1 MQGILDPLCFR
12 TLMCTVS
19 GAEQHTFDVT
29 IWPKNP
35 VVVHGGSLWLNCSAS
50 CQETD
55 ARGSLETSLIKEK
68 RDNGTGWAAFQ
79 LVNITEWAPTAECSF
94 SCYGKHRSVHAN
106 ITVYQ
111 IPEQVVLD
119 PLPLMEVGKE
129 YNLTCRVFSVAPVQ
143 NLTVTLHKGKEELY
157 VKTFEDHSDNEA
169 SDVVVTHTIAA
180 RQDDHGEEVT
190 CHAALDLRPEGPF
203 LEKAAFIK
211 VLKVLVSC
219 KQSPV
224 IGPSASVLLS
234 SLCPGMHINSQP
246 APNLA
251 YWE

>member
-1 MQGILDPLCFR
+1 MIFSTC
-12 TLMCTVS
+12 TLLPGNLNVS
-19 GAEQHTFDVT
+19 
-29 IWPKNP
+29 
-35 VVVHGGSLWLNCSAS
+35 L
-50 CQETD
+50 
-55 ARGSLETSLIKEK
+55 
-68 RDNGTGWAAFQ
+68 
-79 LVNITEWAPTAECSF
+79 
-94 SCYGKHRSVHAN
+94 
-106 ITVYQ
+106 